1 VRFMIIV
8 KPGEQ
13 YGVCALCNHDE
24 CRRLREIALTACH
37 LCQSPISFNRAYCY
51 DADLRPVHY
60 ACLHAEVGRQSAML
74 GVEHEK
80 AVTPVTPLLYD
91 RSTAAELLNI
101 GQSTLDAFVA
111 SDEISRVKIGTRV
124 AFLPQHL
131 ISFIQRRVV
140 RCKHDR
146 ENKLRAVN

>member
-1 VRFMIIV
+1 MRFMIIV
-8 KPGEQ
+8 KPGDQ
-13 YGVCALCNHDE
+13 YGVCASCDHDE
-24 CRRLREIALTACH
+24 CRRLREIALTECH
-37 LCQSPISFNRAYCY
+37 LCQSPISFNRAYVY

-60 ACLHAEVGRQSAML
+60 ACLHAEVWRQAAIL

-80 AVTPVTPLLYD
+80 VVTPITPLVYD
-91 RSTAAELLNI
+91 KRTAAELLSI
-101 GQSTLDAFVA
+101 GQSTLDALVS
-111 SDEISRVKIGTRV
+111 SDEISRVKIGARV

-146 ENKLRAVN
+146 EGKLRAIK